1 MNMLLEKHDL
11 LLIVDALENYQLDI
25 LHGENNGHTYVWTT
39 DEVGDLIKY
48 LNDILDRISKDG
60 S

>member
-1 MNMLLEKHDL
+1 MNICLEKHDL
-11 LLIVDALENYQLDI
+11 LLIVDALESYQLDI
-25 LHGENNGHTYVWTT
+25 LHGENNGHPYVWTT

-48 LNDILDRISKDG
+48 LNDTLDGISKDG

>member
-25 LHGENNGHTYVWTT
+25 LHGENNGHPYVWTT

-48 LNDILDRISKDG
+48 LNDILDKNN
-60 S
+60 